1 MKKQYLYLLAPL
13 FIGLHACSSDS
24 DYDFDAEDEARAPAL
39 AAAAAPEATFVIKED
54 EKIIPFPNSVLFG
67 GSEDGTLNAPA
78 EDPEDLS
85 DPTVALNMMDGFSTI
100 SPIVTPIS
108 NALDA
113 DSLVMGDTIR
123 VFLLDTDDAGSVT
136 GLGTEIAPASMLATQ
151 SGGNLV
157 LLPLTPLQGASDYAV
172 FLTNGISGENG
183 KPLESALTYRLI
195 RGNTELTGATAGLE
209 PIRQITRPLI
219 DLFEA
224 ANLSGTVGGES
235 TPLTARNISM
245 SWSFRTQSIREVL
258 QAVKD
263 ISGPSALQV
272 GPTGQNTSAIGL
284 QGKADIYIGALSVPY
299 YQTAAN
305 SPQEAGVALNSF
317 WKDSAGNVV
326 TRYSPTPAPTGSET
340 IPVMMSVP
348 NASSAGGGDEPD
360 NGWPVTIYMHGITRN
375 RTDMLAVADAMA
387 DAGIAVIAIDI
398 PMHGLTDSSNPFHAD
413 NTPAAER
420 ERTFGIDVV
429 TVDADGNVT
438 AAEPDGTADPSGQH
452 FYNLSNLVN
461 ARDNLRQGAADLMV
475 LSASLQ
481 GIQGVKLDL
490 SRKTFI
496 GHSLGGMI
504 GTTFLSYDD
513 SFSAASIA
521 MSGAGIAQLL
531 VHSDSFG
538 PILNGGLEAAGLETG
553 SADYQQFLTVAQ
565 TVIDSGDPINHASFI
580 PAAAVPAV
588 HFMEVVGDHVI
599 PNLVATA
606 PLSGTEPMARELGLT
621 AVDAD
626 TTGSALVRFSA
637 GNHGSIINP
646 AESLETTV
654 EMQRQVATFAASQG
668 QDIDIEDMS
677 VIQPADQP
685 PVPPTPTVETEQ

>member
-13 FIGLHACSSDS
+13 FIGLQACSSDS

-39 AAAAAPEATFVIKED
+39 AAAKAPEATFD
-54 EKIIPFPNSVLFG
+54 PANGIIPFPNSVLFG
-67 GSEDGTLNAPA
+67 GSEDGTLNAPVENPENLA
-78 EDPEDLS
+78 DPA
-85 DPTVALNMMDGFSTI
+85 VALNMMDGFSTS
-100 SPIVTPIS
+100 SPIVTPVS
-108 NALDA
+108 NALDV
-113 DSLVMGDTIR
+113 DSLIMGDTIR
-123 VFLLDTDDAGSVT
+123 VFLLDTDAAGTVT

-183 KPLESALTYRLI
+183 KPLDSALAYRLI
-195 RGNTELTGATAGLE
+195 RGNTELTGATAALE
-209 PIRQITRPLI
+209 PVRQITRPLI
-219 DLFEA
+219 SLFEA
-224 ANLSGTVGGES
+224 AELDGTINGES
-235 TPLTARNISM
+235 TMLTARNVSM
-245 SWSFRTQSIREVL
+245 SWSFRTVSIRETL

-263 ISGPSALQV
+263 ITVPSTLAVGPS
-272 GPTGQNTSAIGL
+272 GQDTSAIGL
-284 QGKADIYIGALSVPY
+284 QGKANIYIGALTVPY

-305 SPQEAGVALNSF
+305 SPAEAGVALNSF
-317 WKDSAGNVV
+317 WKDGAGNVV
-326 TRYSPTPAPTGSET
+326 TRYTPTPAPTGSET
-340 IPVMMSVP
+340 IPVIMSVP
-348 NASSAGGGDEPD
+348 NANSAGGGVEPET
-360 NGWPVTIYMHGITRN
+360 GWPITVYQHGITRN

-387 DAGIAVIAIDI
+387 DAGIVVIAIDI

-420 ERTFGIDVV
+420 ERTFNIDVL
-429 TVDADGNVT
+429 THDANGNVT

-452 FYNLSNLVN
+452 FYNLTNLVN

-475 LSASLQ
+475 LSASLDS
-481 GIQGVKLDL
+481 IQGVNLDT
-490 SRKTFI
+490 SKKTFI
-496 GHSLGGMI
+496 GHSLGGII

-531 VHSDSFG
+531 ANSERFG
-538 PILNGGLEAAGLETG
+538 PILNGGLAAAGIETG
-553 SADYQQFLTVAQ
+553 SADYQKFLTVAQ
-565 TVIDSGDPINHASFI
+565 TVIDSGDPINHARFI
-580 PAAAVPAV
+580 PEASVPAV
-588 HFMEVVGDHVI
+588 HFMEVIGDQVI

-637 GNHGSIINP
+637 GDHGSIINP
-646 AESLETTV
+646 AGSLETTI
-654 EMQRQVATFAASQG
+654 EMQRQVATFAVSQG
-668 QDIDIEDMS
+668 QTIDIEDTS

-685 PVPPTPTVETEQ
+685 PVPPAPTVETAQ